1 VYSIPLDHTLDV
13 MKQCGMGREF
23 QNLGK
28 WRLVDYDNQTS
39 VRKQSSYAV
48 IYLYIFIAAQV
59 GGLLSA

>member
-1 VYSIPLDHTLDV
+1 MYSIPLDHTLDV

-28 WRLVDYDNQTS
+28 CRIAGYDNPTS
-39 VRKQSSYAV
+39 VRKQSSYVV